1 MTVTR
6 RWKLAIVALA
16 VYWPTL
22 FILAHIPIPGKVR
35 DAGVSDKA
43 LHFLAY
49 LILVFLFWIV
59 LNPNRKVCWRK
70 AASWLVLLTMLV
82 YGIMDELL
90 QGYWGRSCDVMDL
103 VADLAG
109 IFAGLI
115 LLTFFTVRPAAVI
128 ICGATIFG
136 MTNVARVKLA
146 DYVPV
151 ANAIFHLFSYA
162 VFTLLWI
169 NCMAP
174 RGRFDSRKPPWGRW
188 PAPRPQGT
196 LAGGIAAA
204 LALPTV
210 MLLVT
215 KGYSIALGK
224 EFPVQD
230 IILAVVGIAA
240 VVGAVSVAVLFRQ
253 STAQAPGAPGG
264 GPAPP

>member
-6 RWKLAIVALA
+6 RWKLAIVALV

-35 DAGVSDKA
+35 DAGVSDKV

-70 AASWLVLLTMLV
+70 AAAWLVLLAMLV

-109 IFAGLI
+109 VFAGLI

-169 NCMAP
+169 NCMVP
-174 RGRFDSRKPPWGRW
+174 RGRFDSLKPRWERW
-188 PAPRPQGT
+188 PAPRW
-196 LAGGIAAA
+196 IAAA

-230 IILAVVGIAA
+230 IILAVAGIAA
-240 VVGAVSVAVLFRQ
+240 VVGAVSAAVLLRQ
-253 STAQAPGAPGG
+253 STAQAPGPPGG
-264 GPAPP
+264 ESDD